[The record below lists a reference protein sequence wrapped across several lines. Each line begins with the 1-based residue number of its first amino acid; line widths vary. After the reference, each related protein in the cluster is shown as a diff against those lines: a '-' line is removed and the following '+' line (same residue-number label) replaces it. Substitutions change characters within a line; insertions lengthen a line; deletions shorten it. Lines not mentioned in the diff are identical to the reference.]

1 MIRAWFFEQKLMV
14 IKKNILQNDLNQ
26 RETK

>member
-14 IKKNILQNDLNQ
+14 IKKKILQNDLNQ